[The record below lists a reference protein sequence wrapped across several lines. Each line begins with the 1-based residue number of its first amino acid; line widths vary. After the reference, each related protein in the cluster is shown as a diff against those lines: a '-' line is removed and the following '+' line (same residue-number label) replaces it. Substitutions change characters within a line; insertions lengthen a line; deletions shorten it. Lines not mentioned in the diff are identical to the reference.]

1 MSPQPNTLLR
11 IPLPLRQIA
20 FWSAW
25 CVATLVMLLPTSSL
39 PSVNIWDKAEHAM
52 TFAGLMFLAWLAYQH
67 RYSLTVLA
75 ALLIGYG
82 VATECLQHFIPSRS
96 FSVLDMV
103 ADSIGVLF
111 MLFVLRLRNKS

>member
-1 MSPQPNTLLR
+1 MSPLPNTLLR

-20 FWSAW
+20 FWCAW

-52 TFAGLMFLAWLAYQH
+52 TFASLMLLAWPAYQH
-67 RYSLTVLA
+67 RFSTAILA

-82 VATECLQHFIPSRS
+82 VVTECLQHFIPSRS
-96 FSVLDMV
+96 FSVLDML
-103 ADSIGVLF
+103 ADSFGVLF
-111 MLFVLRLRNKS
+111 ILFLLRLRKKA